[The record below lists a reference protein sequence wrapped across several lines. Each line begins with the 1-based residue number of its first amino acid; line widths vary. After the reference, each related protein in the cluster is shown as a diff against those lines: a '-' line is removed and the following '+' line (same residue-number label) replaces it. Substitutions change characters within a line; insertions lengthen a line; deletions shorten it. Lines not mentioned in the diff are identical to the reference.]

1 MPRDGVWAFLRYF
14 EFINTND
21 ARRYQHFV
29 KGGGAN
35 LVINLL
41 VARPTPEKKFPE
53 VVPILRECGKFCEEG
68 SPESLEDLIHIVHA
82 SGDQRGLRQRQN
94 HPGDTPPIHL
104 DQKHIG

>member
-1 MPRDGVWAFLRYF
+1 MTKVQDNPELHLIRTCHVALILLCDWTVFILRYLNF
-14 EFINTND
+14 TNTND

-35 LVINLL
+35 LVIDLL

-68 SPESLEDLIHIVHA
+68 SPESLKNLIHITHA
-82 SGDQRGLRQRQN
+82 FED
-94 HPGDTPPIHL
+94 P
-104 DQKHIG
+104 